1 MRGEDITP
9 WETHYIAAAKTERA
23 ERSEPMVDIKLPRI
37 KLSNRLPEI
46 TKEYSMARRAVCRR
60 NNLSKTNKVEDVS
73 NEAKEIGGHTEDLKE
88 K

>member
-23 ERSEPMVDIKLPRI
+23 ERSEPVLDIKLPRI
-37 KLSNRLPEI
+37 KLSNRLPEVS
-46 TKEYSMARRAVCRR
+46 KEYSVTRRAPCRR
-60 NNLSKTNKVEDVS
+60 HLSKTHNKAENVADEVR
-73 NEAKEIGGHTEDLKE
+73 EIGGRAEDLKE